1 MTNELTRKERKNGV
15 GRRSKGGGRRVRVG
29 VEVEIEAGR

>member
-1 MTNELTRKERKNGV
+1 MTNELTKNERKNGV
-15 GRRSKGGGRRVRVG
+15 VRRSKGGGRRVGVE